1 MGAAI
6 ELRNPRSSSGE
17 PVADIAVEYRPLT
30 ATAISSDLA
39 LRAIDELPLLA
50 IAAAFATG
58 TTTIAGIAP
67 LRSKESDRVAAIA
80 RLLDEVGIAVTAG
93 PKSVTIAG
101 GSPAARGS
109 VLQTHDDH
117 RIVMA
122 AAVLA
127 CAAGP
132 LTVDSDASLD
142 VSFPG
147 FSAELERLRTA

>member
-1 MGAAI
+1 
-6 ELRNPRSSSGE
+6 
-17 PVADIAVEYRPLT
+17 VADVAVEYRPLS
-30 ATAISSDLA
+30 ATAIDSDLA

-50 IAAAFATG
+50 VAAAFADG

-67 LRSKESDRVAAIA
+67 LRSKESDRVAAIV
-80 RLLDEVGIAVTAG
+80 RLLDAVGVAVTVG
-93 PKSVTIAG
+93 PKSVTIVG
-101 GSPAARGS
+101 GSPAPGGA

-132 LTVDSDASLD
+132 LAVDSDASLD

-147 FSAELERLRTA
+147 FSGALERLRST